1 MLERFDMRHFST
13 SFLLLAAV
21 LGVGCFQRPMTPPST
36 ASLLTTAETLAEGEV
51 AVGLNGG
58 AHGAVFGPAVATA
71 GGRLRYGASD
81 DLELVVDGGAYVLVE
96 DSVADE
102 HRGLYT
108 ARLGLKYR
116 LHEHF
121 ALAGG
126 LGAGIAP
133 AFGFFGG
140 IDGGLVGAYE
150 NPYVVPFVA
159 GRISFNGPVNPSE
172 VDTGQPDADEP
183 GASVAAPAR
192 TLGVSAELG
201 VRIPLGR
208 RVASGKRMGN
218 LLGALVLTHL
228 YDGRGGLI
236 EEADGITAFGGN
248 FGVELVFD

>member
-1 MLERFDMRHFST
+1 MRHIST
-13 SFLLLAAV
+13 SLFLLAAV

-58 AHGAVFGPAVATA
+58 AQGVAFGPAVATA
-71 GGRLRYGASD
+71 GGRLRYGVRD
-81 DLELVVDGGAYVLVE
+81 DLELVVDGGAYVVSE
-96 DSVADE
+96 DSIVDD

-121 ALAGG
+121 AAVGG

-140 IDGGLVGAYE
+140 VDGGLVAAYE

-159 GRISFNGPVNPSE
+159 GRVSFNGPVNPDE
-172 VDTGQPDADEP
+172 VDTGQPDDDAP
-183 GASVAAPAR
+183 GEVVAAPAR
-192 TLGVSAELG
+192 TLGVSAETG
-201 VRIPLGR
+201 VRIPFGPP
-208 RVASGKRMGN
+208 VASGKRMGS
-218 LLGALVLTHL
+218 LIGAVVLTHL

-236 EEADGITAFGGN
+236 EESNGVTAIGGN
-248 FGVELVFD
+248 FGIELVFD